1 MQFGLMLTLSEKYEP
16 GFDMARSMREAVHL
30 VSLAREYGF
39 DAVMSGEHILAHPYQ
54 RPAPIPALSRLSAVA
69 EGMHVGTSVLLLP
82 LHPPVQVAED
92 FAALDGMTNGRA
104 ILGVGMG
111 YRAEEFGAFG
121 IDPKERVGRMYEGLE
136 VIKRLWTHEEM
147 EFTGRYYRVPRVKPT
162 AKTVQKPHPP
172 IWVGAGVDAAVR
184 RVGERGYTWLVHP
197 PRVALSEIGA
207 QLDMY
212 REVLK
217 QRGHALPAVQPMRLD
232 SYLAEKSDAA
242 WQEAEALFEWHYG
255 VVRRWGAEAQ
265 HKPDD
270 AANKSF
276 REAARDRYVIGT
288 PDDAIKAFEWI
299 ERELGVNFVIVRLS
313 YVGMSFEDKMRQ
325 IRLFG
330 EGVVPHFKK
339 KR

>member
-1 MQFGLMLTLSEKYEP
+1 MQFALMLTLSEKYRP
-16 GFDMARSMREAVHL
+16 GLDMAQSMREATHL
-30 VSLAREYGF
+30 VTLAREYGF
-39 DAVMSGEHILAHPYQ
+39 DGVMSGEHILAHPHQ

-69 EGMHVGTSVLLLP
+69 EGMFVGTSVLLLP
-82 LHPPVQVAED
+82 LHAPVQVAED

-121 IDPKERVGRMYEGLE
+121 INPKERVGRMYEGLE
-136 VIKRLWTHEEM
+136 VIKQLWTQDEM
-147 EFTGRYYRVPRVKPT
+147 EFNGNYYRVPRVKPT

-184 RVGERGYTWLVHP
+184 RVGERGYTWLIHP
-197 PRVALSEIGA
+197 PRIALAEIGA
-207 QLDMY
+207 QVAMY
-212 REVLK
+212 RATLK
-217 QRGHALPAVQPMRLD
+217 QHGHALPTVQPMRCD
-232 SYLAEKSDAA
+232 SYLAETTDAA
-242 WQEAEALFEWHYG
+242 WKEAEALFEWHYG
-255 VVRRWGAEAQ
+255 VVHQWGIETERTS
-265 HKPDD
+265 DN
-270 AANKSF
+270 AAGQSF
-276 REAARDRYVIGT
+276 REAAGDRYAIGT
-288 PDDAIKAFEWI
+288 PEDAIKKVEWI
-299 ERELGVNFVIVRLS
+299 ERELGVNFIIVRLS